1 MQIINEIKMIREL
14 LNLSQKDLAKELDV
28 SFQTIN
34 RWENS
39 KNEIEQYNIEKYN
52 LNCNCSNRLIL
63 NCTINL

>member
-39 KNEIEQYNIEKYN
+39 KNEIEQYNIEK
-52 LNCNCSNRLIL
+52 I
-63 NCTINL
+63 